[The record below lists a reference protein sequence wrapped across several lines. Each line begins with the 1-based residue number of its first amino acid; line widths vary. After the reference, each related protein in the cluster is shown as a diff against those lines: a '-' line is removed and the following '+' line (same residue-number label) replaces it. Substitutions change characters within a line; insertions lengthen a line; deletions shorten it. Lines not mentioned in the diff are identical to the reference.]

1 MKLLD
6 LMPYIVSVLSS
17 IISGLCAYLK
27 AKQNF
32 KIQVETIKI
41 NNEHEI
47 AKLMKQHEVDIDNLK
62 EKHRMEM
69 ELKDKEHEHEKEILK
84 LKSKNTINEQGQEA
98 MNNALAGVVG
108 GVVNDVLSG
117 KLKAEDLE
125 KISNN
130 FKKKEK
136 NG

>member
-6 LMPYIVSVLSS
+6 LMPYIVSV
-17 IISGLCAYLK
+17 ISAICAYLK
-27 AKQNF
+27 AKQEIKN
-32 KIQVETIKI
+32 QVETIKI

-62 EKHRMEM
+62 EKHKMEM
-69 ELKDKEHEHEKEILK
+69 ELKAKEYEHEKEILK

-108 GVVNDVLSG
+108 GVFNDVLSG
-117 KLKAEDLE
+117 KIKAEDLE

-130 FKKKEK
+130 FKKKENK